1 MKSILLS
8 LTAVSLLSTS
18 VAYACDAHNNTNQQ
32 APKQTITAKHKAKI
46 HTTVTKKAVTSK
58 TQPQNL
64 NQSIKTVRKV
74 II

>member
-8 LTAVSLLSTS
+8 LTALSLLSTS
-18 VAYACDAHNNTNQQ
+18 AAYACDAHNDVSQQ

-46 HTTVTKKAVTSK
+46 HTTVTKKSDGSK
-58 TQPQNL
+58 GQKNL
-64 NQSIKTVRKV
+64 NQSIKTDRKV